1 MLFYYLIGIK
11 MNIQNIIFKQL
22 KKSFVDQYQ
31 IPIDDKYFHVIYLGN
46 HGIDYSMQSLFK
58 LNNYLKTIN
67 ISVIDNELFMIL
79 TKDFNPKL
87 FTISLNK
94 SSININL
101 TNEIIS
107 LMIKKTYGN
116 IGIEITERKKKIL
129 VDFSSPNIAKDM
141 HVGHLR
147 STIIGDSIC
156 KLYETQGHEVMRVN
170 HIGDFGLQFGM
181 IIQYFFENCPN
192 YKNQELSIG
201 DLQKFYAESKKRF
214 DVDVDFRNASYKKV
228 VMLQSGDKE
237 IIEAWNFIKD
247 ISRKAYDDIYNRLN
261 INLIEV
267 GESFYQ
273 NQIPDLIDELSQ
285 KGILCE
291 DDGRKIIRVPNSKV
305 PLTVIKSDGG
315 FTYDTTDL
323 AAIKYRLTN
332 LNVDEIIY
340 VVDVGQ
346 SLHFDML
353 FSVAKEM
360 GWLKE
365 HQNVKHVGFGLVLD
379 EKGKK
384 FKSRDG
390 DTVKLNLL
398 LDEAMIQAK
407 KALELAKQKRRS
419 NNGKNISLSENEQDD
434 VIKSVAYGSIK
445 YADLSTLRTNNYKFS
460 FDKMLLFEGNT
471 GVYQLYEYVRIYSIM
486 CQIDM
491 NKVNEHVNEFTI
503 SEKEELHIC
512 KTILLFPEIIKKLS
526 SDLMFHTLC
535 NYMYDLTNAFGSFYC
550 NCRCLHYDGDTLLSI
565 NYSRILICDI
575 TKSILESCFNI
586 LGINKLKKM

>member
-1 MLFYYLIGIK
+1 